1 MNLPNPIPGSS
12 GGPQYALDLQSC
24 LNVIDQH
31 NHSAGS
37 GQQIQP
43 NGLNINGDLSFQSN
57 NAYALR
63 STRFTPQVS
72 PIANAGL
79 DVGILYVSG
88 NELYYN
94 DVTGGHQV
102 PITLNGNVNAT
113 SSGISSGAASAA
125 FVGGVLEVKSSSTN
139 GANIKIQNLILT
151 NNADYTNTLTLQA
164 PNLAGGSIAE
174 TLPPIPLVTSFM
186 TMDSSGNMA
195 TSVALLGALTTANL
209 DAAANIVG
217 TQLSATA
224 DILGS
229 QLSASAGIVAG
240 QIAAFGLSIH
250 STVQS
255 YNSGSSTWVAPAG
268 VTTIMV
274 EICGGGGG
282 GGGGGQRGP
291 GADGSAGTATTF
303 SGSFG
308 TLTGYGGNPGL
319 QGTANFY
326 GNGGTPVAPGGSG
339 GSGISTDFY
348 RGGDG
353 ASGNQPPASDGAGAD
368 GTPSPLFAG
377 GHGTTQSYG
386 GGGAATILAAGG
398 AGGIRGGVGTA
409 GTQGSGGGGGGC
421 GAEANGGGDA
431 DGGAGGGGG
440 AGKAIVIV
448 LTVIPGNSY
457 TYSIGAGGAGGA
469 GGGGAGGF
477 AGGAGGAGGTGFLR
491 IHY

>member
-209 DAAANIVG
+209 STAANIVG
-217 TQLSATA
+217 TQLSASAAILGSQLSATA
-224 DILGS
+224 GILGS
-229 QLSASAGIVAG
+229 QLSASANITGSQLSASANIIGTQLSSTANILPSQLGPAHANKNSASGSTCLNSTSSIPVTLTG
-240 QIAAFGLSIH
+240 TGKPVLLSITIYGNNEINVITGVDTMRSIRLKVNG
-250 STVQS
+250 STLYTLNVGD
-255 YNSGSSTWVAPAG
+255 NSNTYTIPITGTFLDPTGGVGSLTYDVL
-268 VTTIMV
+268 T
-274 EICGGGGG
+274 
-282 GGGGGQRGP
+282 
-291 GADGSAGTATTF
+291 DAGTA
-303 SGSFG
+303 G
-308 TLTGYGGNPGL
+308 
-319 QGTANFY
+319 
-326 GNGGTPVAPGGSG
+326 
-339 GSGISTDFY
+339 
-348 RGGDG
+348 
-353 ASGNQPPASDGAGAD
+353 PP
-368 GTPSPLFAG
+368 
-377 GHGTTQSYG
+377 
-386 GGGAATILAAGG
+386 
-398 AGGIRGGVGTA
+398 VGTIELIA
-409 GTQGSGGGGGGC
+409 T
-421 GAEANGGGDA
+421 E
-431 DGGAGGGGG
+431 
-440 AGKAIVIV
+440 
-448 LTVIPGNSY
+448 L
-457 TYSIGAGGAGGA
+457 
-469 GGGGAGGF
+469 
-477 AGGAGGAGGTGFLR
+477 
-491 IHY
+491 